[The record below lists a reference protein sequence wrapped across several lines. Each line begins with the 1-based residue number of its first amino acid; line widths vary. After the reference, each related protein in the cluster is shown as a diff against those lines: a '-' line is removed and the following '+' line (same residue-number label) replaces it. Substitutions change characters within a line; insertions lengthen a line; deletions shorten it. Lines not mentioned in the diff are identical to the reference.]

1 MATLFVDKID
11 PQSGTSLEIGSSGDT
26 ITIPSGVTQ
35 SGVGGTNT
43 PSFLAYCNTQ
53 QSISNAS
60 NTKIGYDTE
69 LLDTDNAY
77 NSSNYTFTVPSGK
90 AGVYAF
96 FMNVSLNDFSTNEA
110 KRVIVR
116 LYKNGSTQI
125 AFFGE
130 HQKSGDG
137 SAGHRTSGFIMLDLS
152 VGDTIEPYIYQNSG
166 SSYNIN
172 AEIMSNTFGAYKII
186 T

>member
-1 MATLFVDKID
+1 MGTLFVDNIKQ
-11 PQSGTSLEIGSSGDT
+11 QSSQGSGT
-26 ITIPSGVTQ
+26 ITIGASGETVALATGVKQ
-35 SGVGGTNT
+35 SNLIT
-43 PSFLAYCNTQ
+43 PAFLAYCNTQ
-53 QSISNAS
+53 QAIAHAT

-69 LLDTDNAY
+69 LKDTDSAY
-77 NSSNYTFTVPSGK
+77 NASNSTFTVPSGK

-96 FMNVSLNDFSTNEA
+96 FMNVCLNDFSTNDT

-130 HQKSGDG
+130 HQKANDG
-137 SAGHRTSGFIMLDLS
+137 SAGHRTSAFTMLDLS
-152 VGDTIEPYIYQNSG
+152 AGDTIEPYIYQNSG

-172 AEIMSNTFGAYKII
+172 AELMSNTFGAYRIGS
-186 T
+186 